1 MSIRDVTFEE
11 LLTILRSSPELVAK
25 TAVENLRR
33 DDIDHARRDA
43 RESRGNDRR
52 PHHRSPVFAVQR
64 RITRRR
70 MAGGAAVK

>member
-52 PHHRSPVFAVQR
+52 PASSQPCLCR
-64 RITRRR
+64 
-70 MAGGAAVK
+70 AAPNNQAADGR